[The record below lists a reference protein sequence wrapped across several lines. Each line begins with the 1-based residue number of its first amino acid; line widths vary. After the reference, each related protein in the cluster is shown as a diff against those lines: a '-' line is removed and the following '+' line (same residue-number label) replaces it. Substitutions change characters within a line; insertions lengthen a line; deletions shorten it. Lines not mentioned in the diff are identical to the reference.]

1 MLQEID
7 YVLHWHVTFMETPSA
22 NSRKRQHL
30 VHNLVLH
37 SGELRASDLARKLC
51 ISVATVRRD
60 LAALERRG
68 LIERSWGRAR
78 VRSPV
83 RYLEDFK
90 AVADKEA
97 AAKRAI
103 AAAASAH
110 VTTGMVVGLSGG
122 TTCTELARWLRG
134 KPITVVTNAI
144 NVATELYNHS
154 LTKVIVTGGAL
165 NSYSYELVGEM
176 VGFTLQEYRLD
187 LCFVGCSGITPDF
200 GFSMRDHHESAIA
213 RAFLGVSERS
223 VVVADHSKVGQKTL
237 AKFAPFSAIE
247 RLITDEG
254 VSPEWL
260 SRLEKVGLAVER
272 APGLHSAADPV

>member
-1 MLQEID
+1 MQ
-7 YVLHWHVTFMETPSA
+7 TSAA
-22 NSRKRQHL
+22 NSRERQHL

-37 SGELRASDLARKLC
+37 SGELKASELARKLG
-51 ISVATVRRD
+51 ISVATIRRD

-110 VTTGMVVGLSGG
+110 VTAGMVVGLSGG

-187 LCFVGCSGITPDF
+187 LCFVGCSGVAPDF
-200 GFSMRDHHESAIA
+200 GFSMRDHHESGVA
-213 RAFLGVSERS
+213 RAFLGVSARA
-223 VVVADHSKVGQKTL
+223 VVVADYSKVGCKTL
-237 AKFAPFSAIE
+237 AKFAPFSATE

-254 VSPEWL
+254 LSPEW
-260 SRLEKVGLAVER
+260 STRLEEASLVVER
-272 APGLHSAADPV
+272 APGLHSAGDSPV

>member
-1 MLQEID
+1 MNPQATSGRE
-7 YVLHWHVTFMETPSA
+7 
-22 NSRKRQHL
+22 RQHL
-30 VHNLVLH
+30 VHDLILH
-37 SGELRASDLARKLC
+37 GGELKALDIASMLG
-51 ISVATVRRD
+51 ISIATVRRD

-68 LIERSWGRAR
+68 LIERTWGGAR
-78 VRSPV
+78 VRSPID
-83 RYLEDFK
+83 YLADFK
-90 AVADKEA
+90 MVAQRGA

-110 VTTGMVVGLSGG
+110 VQKDMVIGLSGG

-176 VGFTLQEYRLD
+176 VNYTLQEYRLD
-187 LCFVGCSGITPDF
+187 LCFVGCSGVTPDF
-200 GFSMRDHHESAIA
+200 GFSMRDHLESAIA
-213 RAFLGVSERS
+213 RAFLGVSERAM
-223 VVVADHSKVGQKTL
+223 VIADHSKVGQRTL
-237 AKFAPFSAIE
+237 AKFAPFSAID

-254 VSPEWL
+254 LGVAWQDC
-260 SRLEKVGLAVER
+260 LEGAGLTVEL
-272 APGLHSAADPV
+272 APGLSHNSARD

>member
-1 MLQEID
+1 MK
-7 YVLHWHVTFMETPSA
+7 TSP
-22 NSRKRQHL
+22 NSRERQHL
-30 VHNLVLH
+30 LHNLVLR
-37 SGELRASDLARKLC
+37 SGELKASDLAGRLGV
-51 ISVATVRRD
+51 SVATVRRD
-60 LAALERRG
+60 LAALARRG
-68 LIERSWGRAR
+68 LIERGWGRAR

-90 AVADKEA
+90 AVAAKEA
-97 AAKRAI
+97 AAKRAV

-110 VTTGMVVGLSGG
+110 VTDGMVVGLSGG

-134 KPITVVTNAI
+134 KPVTVVTNAI

-187 LCFVGCSGITPDF
+187 LCFVGCSGVTPEF
-200 GFSMRDHHESAIA
+200 GFAMRDPYESAVA
-213 RAFLGVSERS
+213 RAFLGVSARA
-223 VVVADHSKVGQKTL
+223 VVIADHSKVGQKTL
-237 AKFAPFSAIE
+237 AKFAPLAAAE

-254 VSPEWL
+254 L
-260 SRLEKVGLAVER
+260 SGTWRQRLEGAGLTVEL
-272 APGLHSAADPV
+272 APGLGGTENSEED

>member
-1 MLQEID
+1 MIETSSSRDRQGRIHD
-7 YVLHWHVTFMETPSA
+7 FVLHH
-22 NSRKRQHL
+22 
-30 VHNLVLH
+30 
-37 SGELRASDLARKLC
+37 GELRAEDIAR
-51 ISVATVRRD
+51 IFDVSPATVRRD

-68 LIERSWGRAR
+68 LIERIWGRAR
-78 VRSPV
+78 VRSPI

-103 AAAASAH
+103 AAAASRH
-110 VTTGMVVGLSGG
+110 VRDGMLIGLSGG

-176 VGFTLQEYRLD
+176 VGYTLQEYRLD
-187 LCFVGCSGITPDF
+187 LAFVGCSGITPDF
-200 GFSMRDHHESAIA
+200 GFSMRDHLESAIA
-213 RAFLGVSERS
+213 RAFLGVSARA

-237 AKFAPFSAIE
+237 AKFAPFSAAE

-254 VSPEWL
+254 LSAEWSAQLAAAGL
-260 SRLEKVGLAVER
+260 SVEC
-272 APGLHSAADPV
+272 APNLQAGAEG

>member
-1 MLQEID
+1 
-7 YVLHWHVTFMETPSA
+7 
-22 NSRKRQHL
+22 
-30 VHNLVLH
+30 
-37 SGELRASDLARKLC
+37 
-51 ISVATVRRD
+51 
-60 LAALERRG
+60 
-68 LIERSWGRAR
+68 
-78 VRSPV
+78 
-83 RYLEDFK
+83 
-90 AVADKEA
+90 
-97 AAKRAI
+97 
-103 AAAASAH
+103 
-110 VTTGMVVGLSGG
+110 MVVGLSGG

-223 VVVADHSKVGQKTL
+223 VVVADHSKVGQQNARQICPVFGYRTALSPTKG
-237 AKFAPFSAIE
+237 SA
-247 RLITDEG
+247 LNG
-254 VSPEWL
+254 
-260 SRLEKVGLAVER
+260 
-272 APGLHSAADPV
+272 